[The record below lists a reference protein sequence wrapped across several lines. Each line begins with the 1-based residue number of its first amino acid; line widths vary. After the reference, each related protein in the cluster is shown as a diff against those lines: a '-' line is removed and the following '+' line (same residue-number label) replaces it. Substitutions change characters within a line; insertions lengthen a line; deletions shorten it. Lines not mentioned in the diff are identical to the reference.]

1 MMIYQPANLSNREG
15 GEGGQEEEQEQ
26 EDVFRSTYNA
36 ANLELLSLTKQSIK
50 NVPPSCPVRK
60 DN

>member
-15 GEGGQEEEQEQ
+15 GEGGQEEGQ
-26 EDVFRSTYNA
+26 EDVSRSTYNA